1 MWAACHGYDCQ
12 KPMMPPDLFAF
23 TLFAIAM
30 SVTPGPN
37 NIMVAAEAANHGM
50 RATFPHMLGI
60 CVGLGAMVAAIGL
73 GLATPLSTYPALHA
87 ALRWVGGAWML
98 WIAWSIVRSDPAVPS
113 DGQPAVPMGFCA
125 AALFQ
130 WVNPKAWVMAIVA
143 STTYTVPNHALMP
156 QVMLLAVLFTLIGL
170 PCILSW
176 SLLGAGA
183 GRVLRTPA
191 QMRTFNAA
199 MAGLL
204 VLSVLP
210 LLVG

>member
-1 MWAACHGYDCQ
+1 MRAAGHGDGQ
-12 KPMMPPDLFAF
+12 TPMMPPDLFAF

-37 NIMVAAEAANHGM
+37 NIMVTAEAANHGM
-50 RATFPHMLGI
+50 RATIPHMLGI
-60 CVGLGAMVAAIGL
+60 CIGLGAMVAAIGL
-73 GLATPLSTYPALHA
+73 GLATALGTYPALHA
-87 ALRWVGGAWML
+87 ALRWVGGGWML
-98 WIAWSIVRSDPAVPS
+98 WIAWRIARSDPAVPS
-113 DGQPAVPMGFCA
+113 GGRPAVPMGFGA

-130 WVNPKAWVMAIVA
+130 WVNPKAWVMAVVA
-143 STTYTVPNHALMP
+143 STTYTVPNHALVP
-156 QVMLLAVLFTLIGL
+156 QVLLLAALFTLIGL

-191 QMRTFNAA
+191 QMRTFNAV